1 MKKSYNALNATAY
14 SFTEATLDFNS
25 LNTYYRKIKKYYS
38 SLRLTLCR
46 KGRMGLKGNE
56 KWEWKIIN

>member
-14 SFTEATLDFNS
+14 SFTEATLDFN
-25 LNTYYRKIKKYYS
+25 LFNTYYRKIKKYYS
-38 SLRLTLCR
+38 SFRLNLSGE
-46 KGRMGLKGNE
+46 GRMGLTGNK